1 MFEWD
6 LYSSSHVA
14 FGTPA
19 PLGEQP
25 SLGGHPAF
33 EGLSW
38 MGPQYLLTDS
48 HELVS
53 PSSVPSLVTGSHA
66 TGPLGLGLAGG
77 AASGPASTLVGSAGG
92 LQFNLVWDSSVRTA
106 ANWSAIES
114 AVVSAAQIYTGAF
127 SNHLTLTIQVG
138 LGVIAGS
145 KMSSGALGESEST
158 GYLTSYAN
166 VSRALASHD
175 AGLVQSGQVAA
186 GAFTPGGA
194 IGSGNF
200 FVASAE
206 AKALGLVKA
215 TTSGV
220 DGYIGL
226 GVSSIYYPAS
236 GGHIGSNQYDAVGV
250 AAHELSEVMGRTGML
265 GAALGGKTNVYTPLD
280 LFRFSAPGKP
290 DTTPGTGYFS
300 TNLGRTS
307 VMAYNN
313 PSNGGDA
320 SDWAGGW
327 GSAADAYN
335 AFGRPG
341 ATNVLSSADL
351 LEDAVLG
358 YQLAPTAVLSGQAR
372 VV

>member
-1 MFEWD
+1 M
-6 LYSSSHVA
+6 
-14 FGTPA
+14 
-19 PLGEQP
+19 
-25 SLGGHPAF
+25 
-33 EGLSW
+33 
-38 MGPQYLLTDS
+38 
-48 HELVS
+48 
-53 PSSVPSLVTGSHA
+53 
-66 TGPLGLGLAGG
+66 
-77 AASGPASTLVGSAGG
+77 
-92 LQFNLVWDSSVRTA
+92 
-106 ANWSAIES
+106 
-114 AVVSAAQIYTGAF
+114 
-127 SNHLTLTIQVG
+127 
-138 LGVIAGS
+138 
-145 KMSSGALGESEST
+145 
-158 GYLTSYAN
+158 
-166 VSRALASHD
+166 
-175 AGLVQSGQVAA
+175 AA
-186 GAFTPGGA
+186 GAFTPGGGIA
-194 IGSGNF
+194 SGNF

-236 GGHIGSNQYDAVGV
+236 GGHISSSQYDAVGV

-280 LFRFSAPGKP
+280 LFRFTAPGKP

-307 VMAYNN
+307 LMAYNN

-341 ATNVLSSADL
+341 AASVLSSADL

-358 YQLAPTAVLSGQAR
+358 YQLAPTAVLSGQTRLA
-372 VV
+372 